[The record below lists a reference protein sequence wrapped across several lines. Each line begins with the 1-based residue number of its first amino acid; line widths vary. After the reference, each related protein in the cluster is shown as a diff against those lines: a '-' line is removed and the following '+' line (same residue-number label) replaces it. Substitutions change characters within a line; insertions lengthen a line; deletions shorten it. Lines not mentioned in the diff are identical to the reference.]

1 MALKVSNTPSYTG
14 TLKVVNNYPATTVK
28 VVQNYGGMQGS
39 SYNPQPAGAY
49 KPQPAKQVQSTYRSQ
64 TTANQ
69 QQINQAR
76 VQQEWARQQ
85 AEALRIEQ
93 ERLAYEKLVRK
104 NTFNSTV
111 DVKKNDWKAKV
122 AGAVGLGGVLS
133 QWRGRE
139 GAIKLGND
147 MNLSHQ
153 EIEMAYNHML
163 RLRDQYQAEYDKD
176 PTEVNW
182 QKLQAQVAGLNK
194 FFLDTTDNYNNTI
207 QSLNQQA
214 NKPFTGKAVNIGRTL
229 APVMEK
235 VTWPVRKAWDITLKA
250 SDFVSR
256 PINFIGNLN
265 TPGRT
270 IYNDDLSS
278 KTLKPGIK
286 NAWNATQTQR
296 NFNNRPW
303 VDIKLTQADKER
315 MFGAEATKKAKYWAE
330 LDGKKINWYGGKS
343 KGDPLKNPELKD
355 RQYWLDTL
363 ADDYNRSH
371 RFYNSIKEL
380 ALDPLNYFGAGE
392 VILAKNAIKGTKF
405 GGKFSTKLDDI
416 LKGAKNK
423 LVPTLGKDI
432 LPSKFG
438 KSDPE
443 KLFPTI
449 GGIYRSPREKM
460 FDISKVL
467 KASSD
472 TLISKSD
479 IAVNKAKFIGD
490 NLSDFFDNHSS
501 YKIGKKITD
510 TTGKRLEDIAGSPY
524 DRAYQST
531 ELRHDFIGNLTQKS
545 ALHQQLFI
553 NAVKNG
559 YKIPTIDRLRYIGKQ
574 YRPFLAQVKSDV
586 DEYRKMAKEWQK
598 ADGIKPNRFTRKDRG
613 YLPYVTDAP
622 YDPALKRK
630 RKGNLDIADLEM
642 ALKNRELQSALPMQS
657 GIKRSRIA
665 EMRKQLYKTLS
676 TGRGMKK
683 QAIQAMSWE
692 LGVPLKDR
700 GASKSGKQLFNEFFA
715 KVGNLK
721 GQQRGLY
728 RDANLNMTDK
738 VLGRKKVNGEYVDT
752 GKWIT
757 RKGHTFYREPGT
769 YLQKSNRTAL
779 YENKQRYL
787 SKLNKENTKKKVIG
801 FPQGVWKAL
810 VTVGSPGWY
819 LNNAV
824 TNELAGIAGGGLGFL
839 GQQLKHINP
848 LLKTQRKVEKA
859 LLPKGVYS
867 EIADGLNLGKVGRFG
882 SAVENS
888 ARIPLFKAM
897 KKQGLSDADALKVV
911 NNHLF
916 DYKTHNWDRP
926 VKAVLPF
933 WLWSKN
939 LTKMGAT
946 LPLHNPRGANMFGYA
961 NNKLNSD
968 YANAPS
974 DQTAY
979 KDDSTGLTVDFDRK
993 EKLKGK
999 MRIPGTN
1006 KYIDTNWL
1014 PFTAD
1019 RASQFGVNPY
1029 ISAISEFL
1037 SGEDKFGNPTSRLK
1051 TFTDRTTQ
1059 TRYLK
1064 ARFYDKPGISRYF
1077 SPDGYGK
1084 EQQGSDPTASNYNK
1098 YLDPTPNKNRAR
1110 NAWLGIPNITTYDP
1124 SQNVFRNNI
1133 AKFNKEYFAID
1144 WDTLRKEDYEG
1155 AIAKRDELAKKYG
1168 MSWDQVL
1175 ADWGK
1180 YDTST
1185 AKNTKA
1191 LKESAYSDLNK
1202 FWKEWYPLKD
1212 RTDINYTNARNQVV
1226 RDYYKK
1232 IGESRNPFRQ
1242 YPVLKGDDK
1251 IMGTAD
1257 DKLLSPKTIKDN
1269 TAVKVGGKWFK
1280 SQASADKYF
1289 AYQNKKKNVV
1299 QAGGKFFKSA
1309 ESYQRYVAGQAKKDF
1324 WTKYYATDKA
1334 GRRKLLEDNPQYNQF
1349 GTPKNQE
1356 EWDRIK
1362 ALAKLGKKERMRTIS
1377 GFAQKE
1383 VNMKT
1388 FTVPPIKFARTK
1400 KIAFKF

>member
-14 TLKVVNNYPATTVK
+14 TLKVVNNYPTTALK
-28 VVQNYGGMQGS
+28 VTQNYGYQRPN
-39 SYNPQPAGAY
+39 YNPQPAVN
-49 KPQPAKQVQSTYRSQ
+49 PQPQAGARYVQSTYRPQ

-69 QQINQAR
+69 QQINQAK

-111 DVKKNDWKAKV
+111 NVKTNDWKAKV
-122 AGAVGLGGVLS
+122 SGAVGLGGVLN
-133 QWRGRE
+133 QWRGRDS
-139 GAIKLGND
+139 AIKMGND
-147 MNLSHQ
+147 LNLSAQ
-153 EIEMAYNHML
+153 EIEQAIKHFERELNRRANDFDKNPTQENYNAL
-163 RLRDQYQAEYDKD
+163 LAWYNQQE
-176 PTEVNW
+176 
-182 QKLQAQVAGLNK
+182 K
-194 FFLDTTDNYNNTI
+194 FFGDTI
-207 QSLNQQA
+207 QNFNTSLEQVNRQA
-214 NKPFTGKAVNIGRTL
+214 SKPFTGKAVNLGRTVTSL
-229 APVMEK
+229 ANKIGTPAK
-235 VTWPVRKAWDITLKA
+235 V
-250 SDFVSR
+250 
-256 PINFIGNLN
+256 
-265 TPGRT
+265 
-270 IYNDDLSS
+270 
-278 KTLKPGIK
+278 
-286 NAWNATQTQR
+286 AWNAGLWAVSQPSRLVNTAK
-296 NFNNRPW
+296 NFVNPNN
-303 VDIKLTQADKER
+303 LR
-315 MFGAEATKKAKYWAE
+315 MYDDGNE
-330 LDGKKINWYGGKS
+330 LKGGKRDLRWAYNAS
-343 KGDPLKNPELKD
+343 KDQRIFGRGKADEKAQMERLQKTLD
-355 RQYWLDTL
+355 RQRANGGTNILGTSTTSGFLRNGEFDRLRILYGDDLANVL
-363 ADDYNRSH
+363 ADPANW
-371 RFYNSIKEL
+371 I
-380 ALDPLNYFGAGE
+380 GAGT
-392 VILAKNAIKGTKF
+392 VVKGKNAIKTTKF
-405 GGKFSTKLDDI
+405 GGKITSKFDDI

-423 LVPTLGKDI
+423 LAPTLGKDI

-438 KSDPE
+438 KSDPK

-460 FDISKVL
+460 FDLAQVF
-467 KASSD
+467 KASKAG
-472 TLISKSD
+472 LVEKSD
-479 IAVNKAKFIGD
+479 KAVRNAKFIGD
-490 NLSDFFDNHSS
+490 NLSDFFDNLNS
-501 YKIGKKITD
+501 YKLGKTITD
-510 TTGKRLEDIAGSPY
+510 TTDKKITDIAGSPY

-531 ELRHDFIGNLTQKS
+531 ELRHDFIGKLTQKS
-545 ALHQQLFI
+545 GVHKQLFI
-553 NAVKNG
+553 NAIKNG
-559 YKIPTIDRLRYIGKQ
+559 YKIPTIDRLRYIGRQNKV
-574 YRPFLAQVKSDV
+574 LLSQVKSDV
-586 DEYRKMAKEWQK
+586 DEYRKMAKEWQI
-598 ADGIKPNRFTRKDRG
+598 ADGIKANRFTRKDRG

-622 YDPALKRK
+622 YNPAIKRK
-630 RKGNLDIADLEM
+630 RRGELDINDLEI

-657 GIKRSRIA
+657 GIKRSRIV

-676 TGRGMKK
+676 TGRGIKK

-692 LGVPLKDR
+692 LGVPLKYR
-700 GASKSGKQLFNEFFA
+700 GASKTGKQLFNDFFA

-728 RDANLNMTDK
+728 RDANLNMSDK
-738 VLGRKKVNGEYVDT
+738 VLGRRWVDGKPVDT

-757 RKGHTFYREPGT
+757 RNGHTFYREPGT
-769 YLQKSNRTAL
+769 YLQKSNSTAL

-787 SKLNKENTKKKVIG
+787 AKLNKQHTKKKAIG
-801 FPQGVWKAL
+801 FPQGIWKAL
-810 VTVGSPGWY
+810 VTVGTPGWY
-819 LNNAV
+819 VNNAI

-848 LLKTQRKVEKA
+848 LLRTQRKVEKA
-859 LLPKGVYS
+859 SLPKGVYS
-867 EIADGLNLGKVGRFG
+867 EIADGLNLGKAGRFG

-946 LPLHNPRGANMFGYA
+946 LPFHNPRGANMFRYA
-961 NNKLNSD
+961 NDKMNRD

-979 KDDSTGLTVDFDRK
+979 TEDSTGETVEFDRK
-993 EKLKGK
+993 QKLKGK

-1006 KYIDTNWL
+1006 KYIDTSWL

-1019 RASQFGVNPY
+1019 RASQYGVNPY
-1029 ISAISEFL
+1029 ISATGEFL
-1037 SGEDKFGNPTSRLK
+1037 SGENKFGDQTSRLNV
-1051 TFTDRTTQ
+1051 FTDRTSQ

-1064 ARFYDKPGISRYF
+1064 ARFYDQPGIRRWF
-1077 SPDGYGK
+1077 SKEGYGK
-1084 EQQGSDPTASNYNK
+1084 EMQGADPTASNYNK

-1226 RDYYKK
+1226 RDYFGK
-1232 IGESRNPFRQ
+1232 IHNGQNPYRQ
-1242 YPVLKGDDK
+1242 YPVLKGNDK
-1251 IMGTAD
+1251 IKGTAD
-1257 DKLLSPKTIKDN
+1257 DKVLTTATVKDN

-1280 SQASADKYF
+1280 SKASADKYF
-1289 AYQNKKKNVV
+1289 AYRNKKKNVV
-1299 QAGGKFFKSA
+1299 QSGGKFFKSA

-1334 GRRKLLEDNPQYNQF
+1334 GRRKLLDDNPQYNQF

>member
-1 MALKVSNTPSYTG
+1 MALKVTNTPSYTG

-39 SYNPQPAGAY
+39 SYNPQPAVN
-49 KPQPAKQVQSTYRSQ
+49 PQPQAGAKYVQSTARPQ

-111 DVKKNDWKAKV
+111 SVKTNDWKSKV
-122 AGAVGLGGVLS
+122 AGAVGLGGVLN
-133 QWRGRE
+133 QWRNRD

-147 MNLSHQ
+147 LNLSAQ
-153 EIEMAYNHML
+153 EIEQAVKHFERELNNRANEFDKNPTQENYNAL
-163 RLRDQYQAEYDKD
+163 LAWYNQQE
-176 PTEVNW
+176 
-182 QKLQAQVAGLNK
+182 K
-194 FFLDTTDNYNNTI
+194 FFGDTI
-207 QSLNQQA
+207 QNFNTSLEQVNQKA
-214 NKPFTGKAVNIGRTL
+214 SKPFTGKAVT
-229 APVMEK
+229 A
-235 VTWPVRKAWDITLKA
+235 
-250 SDFVSR
+250 
-256 PINFIGNLN
+256 
-265 TPGRT
+265 GRT
-270 IYNDDLSS
+270 ITSLAN
-278 KTLKPGIK
+278 KIGTPAKV
-286 NAWNATQTQR
+286 AWNAGLWAISQPSRLVNTAK
-296 NFNNRPW
+296 NFSNPNN
-303 VDIKLTQADKER
+303 LR
-315 MFGAEATKKAKYWAE
+315 MYDDGSE
-330 LDGKKINWYGGKS
+330 LKGGKRDLRWAYNAS
-343 KGDPLKNPELKD
+343 KDQRIFGRGKADEKAQMEWLQKTLDRKRANGGTNIFGTSTSSGFLRNGEFDRLRILYGDDLVNV
-355 RQYWLDTL
+355 L
-363 ADDYNRSH
+363 ADPANW
-371 RFYNSIKEL
+371 I
-380 ALDPLNYFGAGE
+380 GAGT
-392 VILAKNAIKGTKF
+392 VAKGKSAIKTTKF
-405 GGKFSTKLDDI
+405 GGKITSKFDDI

-423 LVPTLGKDI
+423 LVPTL
-432 LPSKFG
+432 SKV
-438 KSDPE
+438 
-443 KLFPTI
+443 
-449 GGIYRSPREKM
+449 YRSPREKM
-460 FDISKVL
+460 FDLAQVFKASKAGLVEKQANAISK
-467 KASSD
+467 ARG
-472 TLISKSD
+472 
-479 IAVNKAKFIGD
+479 IGD
-490 NLSDFFDNHSS
+490 EVSNFFDALGS
-501 YKIGKKITD
+501 YKIGKKIG
-510 TTGKRLEDIAGSPY
+510 GKANDDIAKLGTSPY
-524 DRAYQST
+524 TRPSQDTVYRQT
-531 ELRHDFIGNLTQKS
+531 FFKNIGAKS
-545 ALHQQLFI
+545 NEHKALFI
-553 NAVKNG
+553 RSIQNG
-559 YKIPTIDRLRYIGKQ
+559 YKMPGIDRLRYVGKQ
-574 YRPFLAQVKSDV
+574 NKKLRLAVQKDV
-586 DEYRKMAKEWQK
+586 NEYRRIAKEWQGADNIK
-598 ADGIKPNRFTRKDRG
+598 ANRFTRKDRG
-613 YLPYVTDAP
+613 YLPYVTDSG
-622 YDPALKRK
+622 YNPALKRK
-630 RKGNLDIADLEM
+630 RKGNLDINDLEN
-642 ALKNRELQSALPMQS
+642 ALLNREVQSALPAEM
-657 GIKRSRIA
+657 GMMRSRWEDADKIA
-665 EMRKQLYKTLS
+665 RNKAKLAQDMQKTAMIAMASEIGVNVKGLS
-676 TGRGMKK
+676 KK
-683 QAIQAMSWE
+683 QIFDK
-692 LGVPLKDR
+692 L
-700 GASKSGKQLFNEFFA
+700 FA

-728 RDANLNMTDK
+728 RDAKLAQSDQLAIQANK
-738 VLGRKKVNGEYVDT
+738 EK
-752 GKWIT
+752 
-757 RKGHTFYREPGT
+757 
-769 YLQKSNRTAL
+769 YLA
-779 YENKQRYL
+779 
-787 SKLNKENTKKKVIG
+787 KLNKQHTSKKIKG
-801 FPQGVWKAL
+801 FPQGIWKAM
-810 VTVGSPGWY
+810 VTVGTPGWY
-819 LNNAV
+819 VNNAI

-848 LLKTQRKVEKA
+848 LFKAQRMAEKA
-859 LLPKGVYS
+859 SLPKGVYS

-946 LPLHNPRGANMFGYA
+946 LPFHNPRGANMFRYA
-961 NNKLNSD
+961 NDKMNRD

-979 KDDSTGLTVDFDRK
+979 TEDSTGQTVEFDRK
-993 EKLKGK
+993 QKLKGK

-1006 KYIDTNWL
+1006 KYIDTSWL

-1019 RASQFGVNPY
+1019 RASQYGVNPY
-1029 ISAISEFL
+1029 ISATGEFL
-1037 SGEDKFGNPTSRLK
+1037 SGENKFGDQTSRLNV
-1051 TFTDRTTQ
+1051 FTDRTSQ

-1064 ARFYDKPGISRYF
+1064 ARFYDQPGIRRWF
-1077 SPDGYGK
+1077 SKEGYGK
-1084 EQQGSDPTASNYNK
+1084 EMQGSDPTASNYNK

-1155 AIAKRDELAKKYG
+1155 AIAKRDALAKKYG

-1180 YDTST
+1180 YDTTT

-1226 RDYYKK
+1226 RDYFGK
-1232 IGESRNPFRQ
+1232 IHAGQNPYRQ

-1251 IMGTAD
+1251 VKGTAD
-1257 DKLLSPKTIKDN
+1257 DKVLTTATVKDN